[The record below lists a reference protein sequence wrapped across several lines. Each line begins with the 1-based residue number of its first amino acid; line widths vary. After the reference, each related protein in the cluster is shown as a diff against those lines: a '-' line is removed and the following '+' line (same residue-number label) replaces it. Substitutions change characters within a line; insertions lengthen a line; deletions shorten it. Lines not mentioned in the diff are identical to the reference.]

1 MGNSDLP
8 ETSELHDE
16 SEGEVG
22 LERQGLPLSE
32 ENQLLSQ
39 EKLEELNE
47 LLSDVQG
54 LPAGVTIPPLKPE
67 QVELVS
73 TPVAELTKDQLFTP
87 VPLVARLTA
96 GLDSL
101 KQFVLRQR
109 EIVSEVSASA
119 SSTSARPPEARVNK
133 LSNSGYLTIGFTTR
147 LNVSESASRQL

>member
-47 LLSDVQG
+47 LLSDV
-54 LPAGVTIPPLKPE
+54 
-67 QVELVS
+67 
-73 TPVAELTKDQLFTP
+73 
-87 VPLVARLTA
+87 
-96 GLDSL
+96 
-101 KQFVLRQR
+101 
-109 EIVSEVSASA
+109 
-119 SSTSARPPEARVNK
+119 
-133 LSNSGYLTIGFTTR
+133 
-147 LNVSESASRQL
+147 